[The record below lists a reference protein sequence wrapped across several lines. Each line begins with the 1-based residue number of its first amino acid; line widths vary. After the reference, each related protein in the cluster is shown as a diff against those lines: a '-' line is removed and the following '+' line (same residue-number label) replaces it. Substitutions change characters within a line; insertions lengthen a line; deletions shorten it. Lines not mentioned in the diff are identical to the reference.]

1 MKQEH
6 DNIELR
12 SHEVQ
17 EILSRPPKKLIRYG
31 TSVICGILAV
41 LIAGSFFFNYPD
53 MISGEVVITT
63 ENPPAWIVAKS
74 SGSIK
79 ELYCADKQAVNAN
92 EILAVIENPAETQD
106 VMTLAEM
113 LSEAIYT
120 DSITE
125 IPDKILRLNFTLGDI
140 QTAYAS
146 FVQAYTDYHNFMQ
159 SNLIEQEKTLINNQI
174 KSRKLYIANLRRQLE
189 NKKREYVI
197 AQSTYQREKKLYEQ
211 KVISGYDM
219 EKAEQAYLN
228 MQQEIQQIETT
239 LAQEDV
245 VSTQLSAS
253 YDKLT
258 VQYTKEKHQAKSALS
273 SSIRSLKTAIDKWHH
288 DYVLVAT
295 QSGSVTFNNIWKEN
309 QQVSTGDKIFA
320 IISDNPGE
328 LIAKVQVPMGGSGK
342 ILPGQKVNIKITG
355 YPHLEFGF
363 IQGITRNIS
372 LVPNNKNYMVEV
384 AIDQNLVTTNKKQ
397 LRFTGELTG
406 TADIITENRT
416 LIERIFSPIKY
427 FIKYSR

>member
-74 SGSIK
+74 SGFIK

-427 FIKYSR
+427 FLEYSR